1 VETLPALRLT
11 AALNALAGD
20 PAALGDVWVRS
31 VVGPDLAH
39 HVVDP
44 ADLLGLGGLH
54 ACTLADALPRLV
66 AIEPELWMLCLP
78 VPGALGG
85 LRGPKELNLAA
96 LEQGETVVALTA
108 AVALVPYRVG
118 PAVQWRVFAAELP
131 TPPTSPYDA
140 ERELGETVLRAAA
153 TLQRLEIAGGAR
165 PAEPEVRLP
174 TAYPNRQRVA
184 ADRAVRLLVAC
195 EAALADDGNALSSY
209 EADVRARELR
219 AVRDAARAAL
229 CSAITWRRV
238 PDDRGVVKT
247 SAGYD
252 PLRF

>member
-1 VETLPALRLT
+1 METLPALRLA
-11 AALNALAGD
+11 AALNALVGD

-31 VVGPDLAH
+31 VVGPDLTH

-54 ACTLADALPRLV
+54 ACALADALPRLV
-66 AIEPELWMLCLP
+66 AIESELWMLCLP

-85 LRGPKELNLAA
+85 LRGPKDLNLAA
-96 LEQGETVVALTA
+96 LGQGEAVVGLTA

-118 PAVQWRVFAAELP
+118 PAVQWRLFSAERPIP
-131 TPPTSPYDA
+131 TASPYDA

-153 TLQRLEIAGGAR
+153 TLQRLDIAAGAR
-165 PAEPEVRLP
+165 PAEPELRLP

-184 ADRAVRLLVAC
+184 ADRAARLLVAC
-195 EAALADDGNALSSY
+195 AAALADDGNSLSSY

-219 AVRDAARAAL
+219 AVRDAAPGAL
-229 CSAITWRRV
+229 CAAITWRRI
-238 PDDRGVVKT
+238 PDDRELSELSG
-247 SAGYD
+247 
-252 PLRF
+252 L